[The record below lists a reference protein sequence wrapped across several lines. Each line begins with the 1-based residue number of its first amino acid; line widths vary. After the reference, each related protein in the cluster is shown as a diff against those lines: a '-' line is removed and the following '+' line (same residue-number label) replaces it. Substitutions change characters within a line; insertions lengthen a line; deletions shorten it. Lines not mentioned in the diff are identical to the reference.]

1 LEDHLLV
8 QMNLGCIVAREEPVV
23 PLVPHVS
30 NMLESLTEN
39 EHYCRIE
46 DYFRDL
52 EFQILEPEKS
62 STG

>member
-1 LEDHLLV
+1 
-8 QMNLGCIVAREEPVV
+8 MNLGCIVAREEPVV

-46 DYFRDL
+46 DYFRNL